1 MSGVINFGPE
11 FVTDSTATPG
21 ARLSAAS
28 IDKRRGRCGAAWR
41 DINVERA
48 LLDPSYGAFYMN
60 DGRAGTGAATST
72 LTGSGTVNY
81 IAGPSGF
88 GSILEVDS
96 VSTTDGEG
104 VNMQWLGQGFFPTV
118 GNVACAHAKMRFS
131 DIATEPEF
139 LFGWATIDTT
149 VIATDAVSA
158 TDWMGLV
165 SLTADGIVLFGSDD
179 GSEDLGTS
187 TIYTMIDAVTVT
199 DGSEWVD
206 FDIRWEVGKAFE
218 VYVNGVLADTDD
230 VAITSEP
237 DGFVVPTLVFNTS
250 GTVDPVLHVVDPTFG
265 YKF

>member
-1 MSGVINFGPE
+1 MAVYHIGPE
-11 FVTDSTATPG
+11 FVSGSD
-21 ARLSAAS
+21 RLSAAAKA
-28 IDKRRGRCGAAWR
+28 KRLGMCAAAWR
-41 DINVERA
+41 DLNLERA
-48 LLDPSYGAFYMN
+48 VEDPAYGRFFRN
-60 DGRAGTGAATST
+60 DGSAGEGAITAT
-72 LTGSGTVNY
+72 LTGSGTVEY

-88 GSILEVDS
+88 PSILEVDS

-104 VNMQWLGQGFFPTV
+104 VNAQWLGQGFFPTA
-118 GNVACAHAKMRFS
+118 GMVAYAHAKMRFS

-179 GSEDLGTS
+179 GTEDLGAT

-199 DGSEWVD
+199 DGTEWVD
-206 FDIRWEVGKAFE
+206 FDIRWEIGKSFE
-218 VYVNGVLADTDD
+218 VYVDGVLADTDD
-230 VAITSEP
+230 VAITAEP

-250 GTVDPVLHVVDPTFG
+250 GTVDPVLHIAGGPQFG
-265 YKF
+265 FRY